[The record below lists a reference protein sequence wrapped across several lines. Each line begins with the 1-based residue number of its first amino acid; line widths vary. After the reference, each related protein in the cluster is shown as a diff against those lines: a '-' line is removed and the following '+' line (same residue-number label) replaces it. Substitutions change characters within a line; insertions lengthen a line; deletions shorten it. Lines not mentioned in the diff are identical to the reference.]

1 MFTTDHQLELLIF
14 RTTEDFTFGVN
25 TLAIGTWGLLRLAQM
40 LKTRYGIKG
49 DLKAESVLQPIPG
62 RHPGRTVSQP

>member
-1 MFTTDHQLELLIF
+1 MRISEFKDPFTGRRGYYMFTTDHQPELLIF

-25 TLAIGTWGLLRLAQM
+25 TLAIGTWVLLRLAQM

-49 DLKAESVLQPIPG
+49 VLKA
-62 RHPGRTVSQP
+62 